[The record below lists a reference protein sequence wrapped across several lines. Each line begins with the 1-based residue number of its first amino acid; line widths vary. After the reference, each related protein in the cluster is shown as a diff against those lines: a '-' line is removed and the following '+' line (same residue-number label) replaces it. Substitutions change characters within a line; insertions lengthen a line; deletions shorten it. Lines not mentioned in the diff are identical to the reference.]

1 MLKTIKK
8 YGVGL
13 SLIAG
18 LGCAGV
24 VSAETT
30 MVVGTW
36 LPPTSVQNSVVWPTW
51 AKWVEEATE
60 GRVKVKIE
68 YDVGHPKSYF
78 QLVEDGVI
86 DAGFSYHGY
95 VPGRF
100 RLPMVAEQPGMG
112 VGAEAASVALWR
124 VQQKYFQAADEF
136 SGLEV
141 VGMFTHGPGQLMTTS
156 PVNSIDELKGRKIR
170 IGGGVQADIAEHLQA
185 VPVSAPAT
193 KLYEMMQQG
202 VVDGTLLPVGQQK
215 AQRLAEVTKY
225 LNTIP
230 GGMYMGTFSIF
241 INPDFLADLE
251 PKIAK
256 RS

>member
-18 LGCAGV
+18 LECSAV
-24 VSAETT
+24 VNAETT

-112 VGAEAASVALWR
+112 VGAEAA
-124 VQQKYFQAADEF
+124 F
-136 SGLEV
+136 
-141 VGMFTHGPGQLMTTS
+141 
-156 PVNSIDELKGRKIR
+156 
-170 IGGGVQADIAEHLQA
+170 GVY
-185 VPVSAPAT
+185 S
-193 KLYEMMQQG
+193 K
-202 VVDGTLLPVGQQK
+202 
-215 AQRLAEVTKY
+215 
-225 LNTIP
+225 N
-230 GGMYMGTFSIF
+230 TFS
-241 INPDFLADLE
+241 LQMSSRGLRWWGCSLTGRA
-251 PKIAK
+251 
-256 RS
+256 S